1 MADAVWA
8 VPSRPF
14 VRHLIESGAVVSSF
28 CVRQFTTYNS
38 RLTPEVW
45 WPTVHTLIFS
55 VHVKLSPSHRIDI
68 VETVGTMLASFC
80 HARDNERGAFGGRK
94 ESKRKEKIENISVKG
109 KKTSKR
115 RQL

>member
-1 MADAVWA
+1 MEFTISKTDCNISDIPLTTTKTRFTMADAVWA

-55 VHVKLSPSHRIDI
+55 VHVKLSPSHRIGI
-68 VETVGTMLASFC
+68 VEAMLRQC
-80 HARDNERGAFGGRK
+80 WPAFVM
-94 ESKRKEKIENISVKG
+94 EEKRE
-109 KKTSKR
+109 
-115 RQL
+115 